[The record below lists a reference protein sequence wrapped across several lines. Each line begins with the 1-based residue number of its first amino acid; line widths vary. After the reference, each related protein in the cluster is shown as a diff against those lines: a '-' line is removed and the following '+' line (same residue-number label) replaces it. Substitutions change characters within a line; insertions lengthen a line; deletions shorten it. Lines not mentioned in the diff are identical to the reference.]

1 MKHRFPVSLQC
12 VLALGG
18 MMAPFAIASAQA
30 DTVVKIGFASPLSG
44 PQAHYGKD
52 NENATK
58 MAIDDLNAKALT
70 IAGQKVRFELVS
82 EDDQADPRVGTQV
95 AQRLVDSGV
104 KAVLG
109 HFNSGV
115 SIPASRIYS
124 DAGIPQ
130 LSVSTNPA
138 YTQQGYKTTFRL
150 VGSDSQVGGALGQ
163 FVVKA
168 LKAKT
173 IVAIDDRTAYGQ
185 GIADEFVKAVQGQG
199 GKVARREY
207 TNDKATDFTAIL
219 TSIKPLNPDVV
230 FYGGADAQ
238 SAPMAKQMKRLG
250 VKAPLVSGEMT
261 KTPTFLKLS
270 GTDGDGTIASLA
282 GLPLEQMP
290 KGKDYESRYKAR
302 FKTDVAT
309 YSPYGYDATM
319 AMIDAMKQANSSDPA
334 KYLPVLAKIQ
344 HSGVTSSEWA
354 YDDKGD
360 LKNGGIT
367 LYKVEN
373 GQWKVLET
381 IGGGSTK
388 MAAASAAK

>member
-1 MKHRFPVSLQC
+1 MKHRFPVGLQC

-58 MAIDDLNAKALT
+58 MAIDDLNAKPLT
-70 IAGQKVRFELVS
+70 IAGQKIKFELVS

-95 AQRLVDSGV
+95 AQRLVDAGV

-163 FVVKA
+163 FVVKT

-185 GIADEFVKAVQGQG
+185 GIADEFVKAVGAQG

-219 TSIKPLNPDVV
+219 TSIKPLKPDVV

-238 SAPMAKQMKRLG
+238 AAPIAKQMKRLG
-250 VKAPLVSGEMT
+250 IDARLLGGDMLD
-261 KTPTFLKLS
+261 TPTF
-270 GTDGDGTIASLA
+270 ISLA
-282 GLPLEQMP
+282 GADAAGNYAGVPGGVLAARPA
-290 KGKDYESRYKAR
+290 GKAFEARYKAR
-302 FKTDVAT
+302 FKQDVVRLG
-309 YSPYGYDATM
+309 PKFYDGTM
-319 AMIDAMKQANSSDPA
+319 MVTEAMKRADSVEPA
-334 KYLPVLAKIQ
+334 KYLPVLAKLSY
-344 HSGVTSSEWA
+344 SGVTSDFSF
-354 YDDKGD
+354 DGKGD
-360 LKNGGIT
+360 LKKAPVTILKVNGGNWD
-367 LYKVEN
+367 V
-373 GQWKVLET
+373 QSVVH
-381 IGGGSTK
+381 
-388 MAAASAAK
+388 

>member
-1 MKHRFPVSLQC
+1 MKHRFPVGLQC

-58 MAIDDLNAKALT
+58 MAIDDLNAKPLT
-70 IAGQKVRFELVS
+70 IGGQKIKFELVS

-95 AQRLVDSGV
+95 AQRLVDAGV

-115 SIPASRIYS
+115 AIPASRIYS

-163 FVVKA
+163 FVVKT

-185 GIADEFVKAVQGQG
+185 GIADEFVKAVGAQG

-219 TSIKPLNPDVV
+219 TSIKPLKPDVV

-238 SAPMAKQMKRLG
+238 AAPIAKQMKRLG
-250 VKAPLVSGEMT
+250 IDARLLGGDMLD
-261 KTPTFLKLS
+261 TPTF
-270 GTDGDGTIASLA
+270 ISLA
-282 GLPLEQMP
+282 GADAAGNYAGVPGGVLTARPA
-290 KGKDYESRYKAR
+290 GKAFEARYKAR
-302 FKTDVAT
+302 FKQDVVRLG
-309 YSPYGYDATM
+309 PQFYDGTM
-319 AMIDAMKQANSSDPA
+319 MVAEAMKRADSVEPA
-334 KYLPVLAKIQ
+334 KYLPVLAKLSY
-344 HSGVTSSEWA
+344 SGVTSDFSF
-354 YDDKGD
+354 DGKGD
-360 LKNGGIT
+360 LKKAPVTILKVNGGNWD
-367 LYKVEN
+367 V
-373 GQWKVLET
+373 QSVVH
-381 IGGGSTK
+381 
-388 MAAASAAK
+388 